1 MKKDAIRDYATEA
14 FRFYAALGRPKY
26 EDIKKRVYDYAMS
39 EERRAEVKTGGLS
52 LPTEYQ
58 LRNAENALEELEAEL
73 MDIFAVERTLEI
85 LSTHKNGQDIKD
97 ALEIVYF
104 SEPARPLRRNE
115 ITNRVHF
122 AEFAIHT
129 TEPTVYR
136 YLRIAREIFARERK
150 LRSCHF
156 DSSRFKLSDIMLS

>member
-26 EDIKKRVYDYAMS
+26 EDIKKRVYDYAMA
-39 EERRAEVKTGGLS
+39 EERRTEVKTGGLS

-85 LSTHKNGQDIKD
+85 LSTHKNGREIKE
-97 ALEIVYF
+97 AVEIVYF
-104 SEPARPLRRNE
+104 TEPSRALRRNE

-122 AEFAIHT
+122 AELAIHT
-129 TEPTVYR
+129 SERNIY
-136 YLRIAREIFARERK
+136 YFLKIARDIFATERK
-150 LRSCHF
+150 LRNVNFC
-156 DSSRFKLSDIMLS
+156 SSRFKLSDIMLS